1 MNMEVSVQKCCE
13 ILRGMDDI
21 VILSHRNPDGD
32 TLGSAFALHYIL
44 NQLGKRSRVE
54 CHDGFPKQYSYLLA
68 GYEEKDFE
76 PKNIV
81 AVDIADEQLFGEKL
95 EKYRG
100 KVDLCIDHH
109 GSNKHYAK
117 NWLVRD
123 TAAAC
128 CEIIEDIC
136 YGFEEAELTK
146 IIADCIYTGVSTDTG
161 CFRYSNTT
169 GHTHAVAGRMF
180 KAGCDFVMINR
191 AMFEVKSFSRIAIER
206 EVLNSLELYFDNRCA
221 VVCITKDMLER
232 TGAEESE
239 LEGVAAMPREVEG
252 VLVGIT
258 LRQRDNGYKISVRSG
273 EEVDASVL
281 CGNFGGGGHRCAAGC
296 FIEGDLETAKKAML
310 DVIEKALGEVFE

>member
-1 MNMEVSVQKCCE
+1 MEINVQQCCE
-13 ILRGMDDI
+13 ILREMDDI

-54 CHDGFPKQYSYLLA
+54 CHDGFPKQYSFLLLD
-68 GYEEKDFE
+68 YKPEDFE
-76 PKNIV
+76 PKAVV
-81 AVDIADEQLFGEKL
+81 AVDIADEQLFGENL

-136 YGFEEAELTK
+136 YGFEEAEVTK

-206 EVLNSLELYFDNRCA
+206 EVLNSLELYFKNRCA
-221 VVCITKDMLER
+221 LVCITREMLLR
-232 TGAEESE
+232 TGAEEAE

-258 LRQRDNGYKISVRSG
+258 LRERDNGYKISLRSG
-273 EEVDASVL
+273 DEVDASVL
-281 CGNFGGGGHRCAAGC
+281 CGKLGGGGHRCAAGC
-296 FIEGDLETAKKAML
+296 FIEGDLETAKKT
-310 DVIEKALGEVFE
+310 ILGIVAEAFGEAAE

>member
-117 NWLVRD
+117 DWLVRD

-136 YGFEEAELTK
+136 YGFDEAELTK
-146 IIADCIYTGVSTDTG
+146 TIADCIYTGVSTDTG

-206 EVLNSLELYFDNRCA
+206 EVLNSLELYFDNKCA
-221 VVCITKDMLER
+221 VVCITKKMLEE

-258 LRQRDNGYKISVRSG
+258 LRQRDNGYKISVRTG

-281 CGNFGGGGHRCAAGC
+281 CGKLGGGGHRCAAGC
-296 FIEGDLETAKKAML
+296 FVEGNLEHAKEVILKTAEESFK
-310 DVIEKALGEVFE
+310 EESE

>member
-1 MNMEVSVQKCCE
+1 MEINVQQCCE
-13 ILRGMDDI
+13 ILRGMEDI

-54 CHDGFPKQYSYLLA
+54 CHDGFPKQYSYLLLD
-68 GYEEKDFE
+68 YKPEDFE
-76 PKNIV
+76 PKAVV
-81 AVDIADEQLFGEKL
+81 AVDIADEQLFGANL
-95 EKYRG
+95 EKYCG

-128 CEIIEDIC
+128 CEVIEDIC
-136 YGFEEAELTK
+136 YGFEEVELTK

-206 EVLNSLELYFDNRCA
+206 EVLNTLELYFDNRCA

-281 CGNFGGGGHRCAAGC
+281 CGKLGGGGHRCAAGC
-296 FIEGDLETAKKAML
+296 FVEGDLENAKKTVLGMVA
-310 DVIEKALGEVFE
+310 ESLGEVTE

>member
-1 MNMEVSVQKCCE
+1 MEVSVQKCCE

-128 CEIIEDIC
+128 CEVIEDIC
-136 YGFEEAELTK
+136 YGFEEVELTK

-206 EVLNSLELYFDNRCA
+206 EVLNTLELYFDNRCA
-221 VVCITKDMLER
+221 VVCITKDMLSR

-258 LRQRDNGYKISVRSG
+258 LRQRDNGFKISVRSG

-281 CGNFGGGGHRCAAGC
+281 CGNFGGGGHKCAAGC

-310 DVIEKALGEVFE
+310 EVIEKALGEATE

>member
-1 MNMEVSVQKCCE
+1 MEINVQQCCE

-44 NQLGKRSRVE
+44 RQLGKRSRVE
-54 CHDGFPKQYSYLLA
+54 CHDGFPKQYSYLLSE
-68 GYEEKDFE
+68 YKPEDFE
-76 PKNIV
+76 PKAVV
-81 AVDIADEQLFGEKL
+81 AVDIADEQLFGENL

-100 KVDLCIDHH
+100 KVDLCVDHH

-128 CEIIEDIC
+128 CEVIEDIC
-136 YGFEEAELTK
+136 YGFEEVQLTK

-206 EVLNSLELYFDNRCA
+206 EVLNTLELYFDNRCA
-221 VVCITKDMLER
+221 VVAITKDMMER

-281 CGNFGGGGHRCAAGC
+281 CGKLGGGGHRCAAGC
-296 FIEGDLETAKKAML
+296 FVEGDLENAKKTML
-310 DVIEKALGEVFE
+310 KIVAESLGEVTE

>member
-1 MNMEVSVQKCCE
+1 MEINVQSCCE
-13 ILRGMDDI
+13 ILRSMDDI

-54 CHDGFPKQYSYLLA
+54 CHDGFPKQYSYLLLD
-68 GYEEKDFE
+68 YKPEDFE
-76 PKNIV
+76 PKAVV

-128 CEIIEDIC
+128 CEVIEDIC
-136 YGFEEAELTK
+136 YGFEEVELTK

-206 EVLNSLELYFDNRCA
+206 EVLNTLELYFDNRCA
-221 VVCITKDMLER
+221 VVCITKDMLSR

-281 CGNFGGGGHRCAAGC
+281 CGNFGGGGHKCAAGC

-310 DVIEKALGEVFE
+310 EVIEKALGEATE

>member
-1 MNMEVSVQKCCE
+1 MEINVQQCCE
-13 ILRGMDDI
+13 ILRSMDDI

-54 CHDGFPKQYSYLLA
+54 CHDGFPKQYSYLLLD
-68 GYEEKDFE
+68 YKPEDFE
-76 PKNIV
+76 PKAVV

-128 CEIIEDIC
+128 CEVIEDIC
-136 YGFEEAELTK
+136 YGFEEVELTK

-206 EVLNSLELYFDNRCA
+206 EVLNTLELYFDNRCA
-221 VVCITKDMLER
+221 VVYITKDMLSR

-281 CGNFGGGGHRCAAGC
+281 CGNFGGGGHKCAAGC

-310 DVIEKALGEVFE
+310 EVIGKTLGEAD

>member
-1 MNMEVSVQKCCE
+1 MEVSVQKCCE
-13 ILRGMDDI
+13 ILREMDDI

-54 CHDGFPKQYSYLLA
+54 CHDGFPKQYSYLLLD
-68 GYEEKDFE
+68 YKPEDFE
-76 PKNIV
+76 PKAIV
-81 AVDIADEQLFGEKL
+81 AVDIADEKLFGENI
-95 EKYRG
+95 EKYCGR
-100 KVDLCIDHH
+100 VDLCIDHH
-109 GSNKHYAK
+109 ASNKHYAK

-123 TAAAC
+123 SAAAC
-128 CEIIEDIC
+128 CEIIEEIC

-146 IIADCIYTGVSTDTG
+146 LIADCIYTGVSTDTG

-180 KAGCDFVMINR
+180 KAGCDFIMINR

-206 EVLNSLELYFDNRCA
+206 EVLNSLELYFDKRCA
-221 VVCITKDMLER
+221 VVCVTREMLER

-252 VLVGIT
+252 VMVGVT
-258 LRQRDNGYKISVRSG
+258 LRQRGNGYKISVRTG
-273 EEVDASVL
+273 EEIDASVI
-281 CGNFGGGGHRCAAGC
+281 CGKLGGGGHRCASGC
-296 FIEGDLETAKKAML
+296 FVEGEL
-310 DVIEKALGEVFE
+310 DFVRKTVLNVIAESFGEVTG

>member
-1 MNMEVSVQKCCE
+1 MEINVQQCCE
-13 ILRGMDDI
+13 ILREMDDI

-54 CHDGFPKQYSYLLA
+54 CHDGFPKQYSYLLLD
-68 GYEEKDFE
+68 YKPEDFE
-76 PKNIV
+76 PKAVV
-81 AVDIADEQLFGEKL
+81 AVDIADEQLFGENL

-136 YGFEEAELTK
+136 YGFEEAEITK

-206 EVLNSLELYFDNRCA
+206 EVLNSLELYFENRCA
-221 VVCITKDMLER
+221 LVCITREMLER
-232 TGAEESE
+232 TGAEEAE

-258 LRQRDNGYKISVRSG
+258 LRQRDNGYKISLRSG
-273 EEVDASVL
+273 DEVDASVL
-281 CGNFGGGGHRCAAGC
+281 CGKLGGGGHRCAAGC
-296 FIEGDLETAKKAML
+296 FIEGDFETAKKTIL
-310 DVIEKALGEVFE
+310 RIVGEALEGAE

>member
-44 NQLGKRSRVE
+44 NQLGKRSRIE

-117 NWLVRD
+117 DWLVRD

-146 IIADCIYTGVSTDTG
+146 LIADCIYTGVSTDTG

-206 EVLNSLELYFDNRCA
+206 EVLNSLELYFDNKCA
-221 VVCITKDMLER
+221 VVCITKKMLEE

-239 LEGVAAMPREVEG
+239 LEGVAAPAKRSMLPVFAE
-252 VLVGIT
+252 
-258 LRQRDNGYKISVRSG
+258 ISAAAVTAARR
-273 EEVDASVL
+273 DASL
-281 CGNFGGGGHRCAAGC
+281 KAILKPRKKRCSKLLKRFWGRRRNDRNPS
-296 FIEGDLETAKKAML
+296 GKKAP
-310 DVIEKALGEVFE
+310 EVHFLRRYRKTPGRH

>member
-1 MNMEVSVQKCCE
+1 MEINVQSCCE

-54 CHDGFPKQYSYLLA
+54 CHDGFPKQYSYLLLD
-68 GYEEKDFE
+68 YKPEDFE
-76 PKNIV
+76 PKAVV

-128 CEIIEDIC
+128 CEVIEDIC
-136 YGFEEAELTK
+136 YGFEEVELTK

-206 EVLNSLELYFDNRCA
+206 EVLNTLELYFDNRCA
-221 VVCITKDMLER
+221 VVCITKDMLSS

-258 LRQRDNGYKISVRSG
+258 LRQRDNGFKISVRSG
-273 EEVDASVL
+273 DEVDASVI
-281 CGNFGGGGHRCAAGC
+281 CGIFGGGGHRCAAGC

-310 DVIEKALGEVFE
+310 EVIGRTLGEAEE

>member
-1 MNMEVSVQKCCE
+1 MEINVQQCCE
-13 ILRGMDDI
+13 ILRKMDDI

-54 CHDGFPKQYSYLLA
+54 CHDGFPKQYSYLLLD
-68 GYEEKDFE
+68 YKSEDFE
-76 PKNIV
+76 PKAVV
-81 AVDIADEQLFGEKL
+81 AVDIADEQLFGENL

-128 CEIIEDIC
+128 CEVIEDIC
-136 YGFEEAELTK
+136 YGFEEVELTK

-206 EVLNSLELYFDNRCA
+206 EVLNTLELYFDNRCA
-221 VVCITKDMLER
+221 VVCITKDMLIR

-281 CGNFGGGGHRCAAGC
+281 CGKLGGGGHRCAAGC
-296 FIEGDLETAKKAML
+296 FIEGDLDIAKKTILELVSKSLA
-310 DVIEKALGEVFE
+310 EVKE

>member
-1 MNMEVSVQKCCE
+1 MEINVQSCCE
-13 ILRGMDDI
+13 ILRSMDDI

-54 CHDGFPKQYSYLLA
+54 CHDGFPKQYSYLLLD
-68 GYEEKDFE
+68 YKPEDFE
-76 PKNIV
+76 PKAVV

-128 CEIIEDIC
+128 CEVIEDIC
-136 YGFEEAELTK
+136 YGFEEVELTK

-206 EVLNSLELYFDNRCA
+206 EVLNTLELYFDNRCA
-221 VVCITKDMLER
+221 VVCITKDMLSR

-239 LEGVAAMPREVEG
+239 LEGVAAMPREIEG

-258 LRQRDNGYKISVRSG
+258 LRQRDNGFKISVRSG

-281 CGNFGGGGHRCAAGC
+281 CGNFGGGGHKCAAGC

-310 DVIEKALGEVFE
+310 EVIEKALGEATE

>member
-1 MNMEVSVQKCCE
+1 MEINVQQCCE
-13 ILRGMDDI
+13 ILRKMDDI

-44 NQLGKRSRVE
+44 NQLGKRRRVE
-54 CHDGFPKQYSYLLA
+54 CHDGVPKQYSYLLLD
-68 GYEEKDFE
+68 YKSEDFE
-76 PKNIV
+76 PKAVV
-81 AVDIADEQLFGEKL
+81 AVDIADEQLFGENL

-128 CEIIEDIC
+128 CEVIEDIC
-136 YGFEEAELTK
+136 YGFEEVELTK

-206 EVLNSLELYFDNRCA
+206 EVLNTLELYFDNRCA
-221 VVCITKDMLER
+221 VVCITKDMLIR

-281 CGNFGGGGHRCAAGC
+281 CGKLGGGGHRCAAGC
-296 FIEGDLETAKKAML
+296 FIEGDLENAKKTIL
-310 DVIEKALGEVFE
+310 ELVSESLGEVKE

>member
-109 GSNKHYAK
+109 
-117 NWLVRD
+117 R
-123 TAAAC
+123 T
-128 CEIIEDIC
+128 
-136 YGFEEAELTK
+136 
-146 IIADCIYTGVSTDTG
+146 
-161 CFRYSNTT
+161 
-169 GHTHAVAGRMF
+169 
-180 KAGCDFVMINR
+180 
-191 AMFEVKSFSRIAIER
+191 
-206 EVLNSLELYFDNRCA
+206 NSLEADGRYVDGNA
-221 VVCITKDMLER
+221 AAA
-232 TGAEESE
+232 AEIIWQ
-239 LEGVAAMPREVEG
+239 LIG
-252 VLVGIT
+252 L
-258 LRQRDNGYKISVRSG
+258 LWWK
-273 EEVDASVL
+273 
-281 CGNFGGGGHRCAAGC
+281 
-296 FIEGDLETAKKAML
+296 TARPIARRM
-310 DVIEKALGEVFE
+310 

>member
-1 MNMEVSVQKCCE
+1 MEVNVQQCCE

-21 VILSHRNPDGD
+21 VILCHRNPDGD

-44 NQLGKRSRVE
+44 KQLGKRSRIV
-54 CHDGFPKQYSYLLA
+54 CHDGFPKQFSYLLLE
-68 GYEEKDFE
+68 YEPEEFE
-76 PKNIV
+76 PKAVV
-81 AVDIADEQLFGEKL
+81 AVDIADEQLFGENLNEYK
-95 EKYRG
+95 G

-123 TAAAC
+123 SAAAN

-169 GHTHAVAGRMF
+169 GHSHAVAGRMF

-206 EVLNSLELYFDNRCA
+206 EVLNGTELYFGNRCA
-221 VVCITKDMLER
+221 VISLTKEMIER
-232 TGAEESE
+232 TGVLESE
-239 LEGVAAMPREVEG
+239 LEGVPAMTREIEG
-252 VLVGIT
+252 VEIGIT
-258 LRQRDNGYKISVRSG
+258 LRFRDNGFKISVRTG
-273 EEVDASVL
+273 EEIDASEI
-281 CGNFGGGGHRCAAGC
+281 CGKLGGGGHRCAAGC
-296 FIEGDLETAKKAML
+296 FVEGDIDTAKKTVLKIVA
-310 DVIEKALGEVFE
+310 EALGEVTE

>member
-1 MNMEVSVQKCCE
+1 MEINVQQCCE
-13 ILRGMDDI
+13 ILREMDDI

-54 CHDGFPKQYSYLLA
+54 CHDGFPKQYSYLLLD
-68 GYEEKDFE
+68 YKPEDFE
-76 PKNIV
+76 PKAVV
-81 AVDIADEQLFGEKL
+81 AVDIADEQLFGENL

-136 YGFEEAELTK
+136 YGFEEAEITK

-206 EVLNSLELYFDNRCA
+206 EVLNSLELYFENRCA
-221 VVCITKDMLER
+221 LVCITREMLER
-232 TGAEESE
+232 TGAEEAE

-258 LRQRDNGYKISVRSG
+258 LRQRDNGYKISLRSG
-273 EEVDASVL
+273 DEVDASVL
-281 CGNFGGGGHRCAAGC
+281 CGKLGGGGHRCAAGC
-296 FIEGDLETAKKAML
+296 FIEGDFETAKKTIL
-310 DVIEKALGEVFE
+310 RIVGEALEAEE

>member
-1 MNMEVSVQKCCE
+1 MEINVQQCCE
-13 ILRGMDDI
+13 ILRKMDDI

-44 NQLGKRSRVE
+44 DQLGKRSRVE
-54 CHDGFPKQYSYLLA
+54 CHDGFPKQYSYLLLD
-68 GYEEKDFE
+68 YKSEDFE
-76 PKNIV
+76 PKAVV
-81 AVDIADEQLFGEKL
+81 AVDIADEQLFGENL

-117 NWLVRD
+117 DWLVRD

-128 CEIIEDIC
+128 CEVIEDIC
-136 YGFEEAELTK
+136 YGFEEVELTK

-206 EVLNSLELYFDNRCA
+206 EVLNTLELYFDNRCA
-221 VVCITKDMLER
+221 VVCITKDMLIR

-281 CGNFGGGGHRCAAGC
+281 CGKLGGGGHRCAAGC
-296 FIEGDLETAKKAML
+296 FIEGDLENAKKTIL
-310 DVIEKALGEVFE
+310 ELVSESLGEVKE

>member
-1 MNMEVSVQKCCE
+1 MEINVQQCCE
-13 ILRGMDDI
+13 ILRGLDDI

-54 CHDGFPKQYSYLLA
+54 CHDVFPKQYSYLLLD
-68 GYEEKDFE
+68 YKPEDFE
-76 PKNIV
+76 PKAVV
-81 AVDIADEQLFGEKL
+81 AVDIADEQLFGENL

-117 NWLVRD
+117 NWLVSE
-123 TAAAC
+123 TSAAC
-128 CEIIEDIC
+128 CEIMEEVC
-136 YGFEEAELTK
+136 YGFEEVEITK

-206 EVLNSLELYFDNRCA
+206 EVLNTLELYFDNRCA
-221 VVCITKDMLER
+221 VVCITKDMLNR

-310 DVIEKALGEVFE
+310 DVIEKTLGEVLE